1 MQSRGPEATE
11 SDAALVGAALELAV
25 ARARRDASTPGAPPP
40 PTALRPVLRFSRL
53 PGRALRTVHR
63 VLDTDEA
70 FRSRV
75 AEGVAEDD
83 LDRPSWLFLTRPDGW
98 ADELAMLRAE
108 ADELAAGRD
117 ASRQEHSAE
126 RRLTQVTE
134 ALERTRSELRDASAR
149 ADAATTELTEE
160 RSARTELA
168 ERVEELDAARAHA
181 VRNLKQAEA
190 LSATRLAELR
200 ASQDHVEQ
208 LEARLVELEAA
219 VQLRMDL
226 PDGADGAMAGD
237 AAPVADGSAEATPS
251 SSPTDDPGTT
261 DPGTTGSA
269 VLVSQPP
276 PVVSPWDGIDPAHVA
291 RAVEQA
297 AGAAAQLGAALR
309 VASDA
314 LSVAERDAGAAP
326 PAAEPAGANDPT
338 NDPESVADPSGTDG
352 GTESAGPAPARPPRR
367 TPVRLRRGVHD
378 GSADAL
384 EQLLGT
390 PEVVLVVDGYNVSME
405 AWPTL
410 DRSGQRSSLVALLG
424 GLRAR
429 SGAVVHVV
437 FDGDDDGR
445 RPSVAA
451 PLPVRVHFSHAE
463 VEADDVIL
471 DMVARLPTDVPVVV
485 VSSDRRVAD
494 GARRLGANV
503 VRSSELIELSRR

>member
-1 MQSRGPEATE
+1 VQSRGPEASE

-25 ARARRDASTPGAPPP
+25 ARARRDASTPGSPPP

-53 PGRALRTVHR
+53 PGRALRTVHQ
-63 VLDTDEA
+63 VLDTDDG
-70 FRSRV
+70 FRARV
-75 AEGVAEDD
+75 AEGVAEAD
-83 LDRPSWLFLTRPDGW
+83 LDRASWLFLTRPEGW
-98 ADELAMLRAE
+98 ADELSMLRAE

-126 RRLTQVTE
+126 RRLAQVTE
-134 ALERTRSELRDASAR
+134 ALERTRTELRDATAR
-149 ADAATTELTEE
+149 ADAATAELAGE
-160 RSARTELA
+160 RSARAELA
-168 ERVEELDAARAHA
+168 ERVDELDAARAHA

-190 LSATRLAELR
+190 LSTTRLAELR

-226 PDGADGAMAGD
+226 PDVAAGGPAGGT
-237 AAPVADGSAEATPS
+237 AAPTAALPVEATP
-251 SSPTDDPGTT
+251 
-261 DPGTTGSA
+261 A
-269 VLVSQPP
+269 
-276 PVVSPWDGIDPAHVA
+276 SPWQGIDPTEVA

-297 AGAAAQLGAALR
+297 ASAAAQLGAALR

-314 LSVAERDAGAAP
+314 LAASDHDELTSRPVPEPTETVDGRGDDAACPDRVATAGAMSP
-326 PAAEPAGANDPT
+326 
-338 NDPESVADPSGTDG
+338 
-352 GTESAGPAPARPPRR
+352 RPPRR
-367 TPVRLRRGVHD
+367 TPVRLRRGVHE

-451 PLPVRVHFSHAE
+451 PLPVRVHYSHAE

-503 VRSSELIELSRR
+503 VSSSELIDLSRR